1 MTIQR
6 EKSNEKKSDGKNVA
20 GIFEQKT
27 SQNQE
32 VDEPKT
38 SPISRTTSFDN
49 LKSKKNI
56 HYQNIR

>member
-1 MTIQR
+1 MAVQR
-6 EKSNEKKSDGKNVA
+6 EKSNEKKSDA

-49 LKSKKNI
+49 LKSKENI
-56 HYQNIR
+56 HYQNVR

>member
-6 EKSNEKKSDGKNVA
+6 EKSNVKKSDGKNVA

-27 SQNQE
+27 NQNQE

-49 LKSKKNI
+49 LKSKE
-56 HYQNIR
+56 NIRY